1 MGAHSRKEVRM
12 KANDVMTPTVVAVAP
27 ETPVPEIARLMLE
40 RRVSGLP
47 VIDAKGVVIGVVSE
61 GDLMRRPEI
70 DTDKPRSWWL
80 RVFLSDEDL
89 ARRFAKT
96 HGLHAKDI
104 MTRPAV
110 TVAPNAEL
118 TDVVHV
124 LEAKRIK
131 RVFVVD
137 KGRVAGV
144 ITRAD
149 LLRALYAREVL
160 AAKAV
165 PPTDQEIRAQIVKAL
180 GEQEDWAS
188 GAVVNVQVADG
199 VAHIWGQTEYESQR
213 KALLLLVEGVPGV
226 KAVVPHLVHRLA
238 G

>member
-1 MGAHSRKEVRM
+1 M
-12 KANDVMTPTVVAVAP
+12 KASDVMTPTVVSVAP
-27 ETPVPEIARLMLE
+27 GTPVPEIARLMLE
-40 RRVSGLP
+40 RHVSGLP
-47 VIDAKGVVIGVVSE
+47 VVDSKGAVIGVVSE

-96 HGLHAKDI
+96 HGLQAKDV

-110 TVAPNAEL
+110 TVAPGAEL
-118 TDVVHV
+118 ADVVQV

-137 KGRVAGV
+137 KGRVTGV

-149 LLRALYAREVL
+149 LLRALHTREEL
-160 AAKAV
+160 ASRAV
-165 PPTDQEIRAQIVKAL
+165 PPTDQEIRAQILKTL

-188 GAVVNVQVADG
+188 GAVINVQVADG

-226 KAVVPHLVHRLA
+226 KSVVPHLVHRLA